1 MIEIKLLNMDN
12 ELFEKKLIEISET
25 KIKMSVDFLQQGKT
39 MDALCAIKQGFTDLY
54 PYKDYLKARCVIQT
68 LESIKE
74 LILIEKRIDL
84 STAEMIASSYSSYP
98 KEIQKLMIVLLGTF
112 FDLAPL
118 DEKVKVLHKIQLLE
132 DAVLWDLFS

>member
-74 LILIEKRIDL
+74 LILIEK
-84 STAEMIASSYSSYP
+84 M
-98 KEIQKLMIVLLGTF
+98 KNMVLLRK
-112 FDLAPL
+112 LAHAQNL
-118 DEKVKVLHKIQLLE
+118 INQLQKMNLNNC
-132 DAVLWDLFS
+132 